1 MDKTKLIEDFRLFA
15 KDKGVSPLVLDDVT
29 KHINNTLTPYILE
42 ERTLNVTSV
51 DIYSRLLYDRILYF
65 GHEVNSETCNVAI
78 AQLLFLDS
86 INDGGINFYINS
98 GGGSVIDGLGLIDTM
113 NIIQSPISTTCVGMA
128 ASMGAV
134 LLSCGEKGKRF
145 VLPHSRVMIHQVS
158 SMTRGTV
165 ADMKIALEQSL
176 RCEDDVYKILAE
188 NTNKSV
194 EEIRELCDRDNWF
207 IGQESVELGI
217 ADKVLTKKA

>member
-1 MDKTKLIEDFRLFA
+1 MSDNLYKDFRLFA
-15 KDKGVSPLVLDDVT
+15 KDKGVSPLVLDDVA
-29 KHINNTLTPYILE
+29 KKNSNILTPYILE
-42 ERTLNVTSV
+42 ERTLNVSSL

-65 GHEVNSETCNVAI
+65 GHEVNAESCNVAI

-86 INDGGINFYINS
+86 VNGNTINFYINS

-158 SMTRGTV
+158 SGMRGTLS
-165 ADMKIALEQSL
+165 DMKIELEQTE
-176 RCEDDVYKILAE
+176 RCKKDIYQILAE
-188 NTNKSV
+188 NTGKTFD
-194 EEIRELCDRDNWF
+194 EIEMLCDRDNWF
-207 IGQESVELGI
+207 IGQEAVELGI

>member
-1 MDKTKLIEDFRLFA
+1 MSKDKIFKDFKLFA
-15 KDKGVSPLVLDDVT
+15 KDNGVSSILLEDVMR
-29 KHINNTLTPYILE
+29 KNIITPYILE
-42 ERTLNVTSV
+42 ERINNITSL

-65 GHEVNSETCNVAI
+65 GHEVNAETCNVAI

-86 INDGGINFYINS
+86 INDGAINFYINS

-113 NIIQSPISTTCVGMA
+113 NIIKSPISTTCVGMA

-158 SMTRGTV
+158 SMTKGTV
-165 ADMKIALEQSL
+165 ADMKIALQQSL
-176 RCEDDVYKILAE
+176 RCEEDIYKILSE
-188 NTNKSV
+188 NTNKTID
-194 EEIRELCDRDNWF
+194 EIRVLCDRDNWF
-207 IGQESVELGI
+207 IGQEAVDLGV
-217 ADKVLTKKA
+217 ADQVLLHK

>member
-1 MDKTKLIEDFRLFA
+1 MSENLYKDFKLFA
-15 KDKGVSPLVLDDVT
+15 RDKGLSSHLVDDVT
-29 KHINNTLTPYILE
+29 KSTENILTPYILE
-42 ERTLNVTSV
+42 ERELRVTSL

-65 GHEVNSETCNVAI
+65 GHEVNAESCNVAI

-86 INDGGINFYINS
+86 VNNNTVNFYINS

-113 NIIQSPISTTCVGMA
+113 NLIKSPISTTCVGMA

-134 LLSCGEKGKRF
+134 LLSCGEKGQRF

-158 SMTRGTV
+158 SMTKGTV

-176 RCEDDVYKILAE
+176 RCEDDLYKILAE
-188 NTNKSV
+188 NTNKSI
-194 EEIRELCDRDNWF
+194 EEIRALCDRDNWF
-207 IGQESVELGI
+207 IGQEAVDLGI
-217 ADKVLTKKA
+217 ADEVLKKK

>member
-1 MDKTKLIEDFRLFA
+1 MSENLYKDFKLFA
-15 KDKGVSPLVLDDVT
+15 RDKGLSSHLVDDVT
-29 KHINNTLTPYILE
+29 KSTENILTPYILE
-42 ERTLNVTSV
+42 ERELRVTSL

-65 GHEVNSETCNVAI
+65 GHEVNAESCNVAI

-86 INDGGINFYINS
+86 VNSNTINFYINS

-113 NIIQSPISTTCVGMA
+113 NLIKSPISTTCVGMA

-134 LLSCGEKGKRF
+134 LLSCGEKGQRF

-158 SMTRGTV
+158 SMTKGTV

-176 RCEDDVYKILAE
+176 RCEDDLYKILAE
-188 NTNKSV
+188 NTNKSI
-194 EEIRELCDRDNWF
+194 EEIRILCDRDNWF
-207 IGQESVELGI
+207 IGQEAVDLGI
-217 ADKVLTKKA
+217 ADEVLKKK

>member
-1 MDKTKLIEDFRLFA
+1 MDKLLKDFKLYAR
-15 KDKGVSPLVLDDVT
+15 DKGLSSHLLDDVIKKNIITPYVLDDRDLRW
-29 KHINNTLTPYILE
+29 NN
-42 ERTLNVTSV
+42 V

-65 GHEVNSETCNVAI
+65 GHEVNAESCNVAI

-86 INDGGINFYINS
+86 VNNNTINFYINS

-113 NIIQSPISTTCVGMA
+113 NLIKSPISTTCVGMA

-134 LLSCGEKGKRF
+134 LLSCGEKGQRF

-158 SMTRGTV
+158 SMTKGTV

-176 RCEDDVYKILAE
+176 RCEDDLYKILAE
-188 NTNKSV
+188 NTNKSI
-194 EEIRELCDRDNWF
+194 EEIRALCDRDNWF
-207 IGQESVELGI
+207 IGQEAVDLGI
-217 ADKVLTKKA
+217 ADEVLKKK

>member
-1 MDKTKLIEDFRLFA
+1 MGKDKIFKDFKLFA
-15 KDKGVSPLVLDDVT
+15 KDNGVSSILLEDVMR
-29 KHINNTLTPYILE
+29 KNIITPYILE
-42 ERTLNVTSV
+42 ERINNITSL

-65 GHEVNSETCNVAI
+65 GHEVNAETCNVAI

-86 INDGGINFYINS
+86 INDGAINFYINS

-113 NIIQSPISTTCVGMA
+113 NIIKSPISTTCVGMA

-158 SMTRGTV
+158 SMTKGTV
-165 ADMKIALEQSL
+165 ADMKIALQQSL
-176 RCEDDVYKILAE
+176 RCEEDIYKILSE
-188 NTNKSV
+188 NTNKTID
-194 EEIRELCDRDNWF
+194 EIRVLCDRDNWF
-207 IGQESVELGI
+207 IGQEAVDLGV
-217 ADKVLTKKA
+217 ADQVLLHK